1 MSCSAT
7 RASHYFQSRSLLLSP
22 SLALS
27 LSLSLSLSKYICM
40 YVYIRSGDSGRAPRR
55 AVSARRR
62 SLRRCACR
70 TRILT
75 DCVLLLTHA
84 CKIDQGRRASN
95 RPLCVF
101 MCAWVFV
108 RVCVCVSVSVSVFV
122 YLFVFVCVCMCVC
135 VSVCVSVCL
144 SVSISVHVFMCN
156 CVCMQAMQEFCFYG
170 RSMLSSSCQSPM
182 CVVVCLFLCA
192 RVLMFVCVCV

>member
-1 MSCSAT
+1 
-7 RASHYFQSRSLLLSP
+7 
-22 SLALS
+22 
-27 LSLSLSLSKYICM
+27 M

-122 YLFVFVCVCMCVC
+122 YLFVFVCVCVCVC
-135 VSVCVSVCL
+135 VCLPVCL
-144 SVSISVHVFMCN
+144 SV
-156 CVCMQAMQEFCFYG
+156 
-170 RSMLSSSCQSPM
+170 
-182 CVVVCLFLCA
+182 CLFLFPCMFLCVIVCACRQCRSSAFMVGLCSHRAVSHLCVLLFVCFCA
-192 RVLMFVCVCV
+192 RVC